1 MPVRVVLDHPRRHIL
16 RRLWQQLAT
25 IVGAMLLFLGIAAS
39 FVAVPANV
47 LAAAWFLGER
57 VDLEISPGR
66 SVTAD
71 EILLVWGISTP
82 LAIFGVS
89 RGLRLVRRG
98 RTMVL
103 FLRRFGHDEAQ
114 NAVTFAV
121 TRTIGRSWRVVTLDD
136 AEIEAVGVPTG
147 ARWLFRSVQIVSAV
161 ALGIL
166 NVLLRIFPMAQLGLW
181 VIVGL
186 DLVRA
191 RIWER
196 AQNPQAWVT
205 VLDPYVQI
213 IATTFDGKLPVEAV
227 GPNLPGAFALLAV
240 VLAGI
245 VVGLGA
251 ALTAAPVVSGVGAAF
266 LFFSSF
272 PADAVMA
279 ADQAKTR
286 EIRTEGDVGI
296 AASAVTE
303 RSRRVFGPQLVVLR
317 VASSVWRQ
325 TVSRFASVSSLAL
338 IDVSEPTENLI
349 WEIEELRDRTRT
361 KSVFICEHRRAEEIT
376 SASSSRPFDGHV
388 ARLLELDEILAYTT
402 DRRGRRRFARALR
415 SKLISVSTDA
425 TV

>member
-1 MPVRVVLDHPRRHIL
+1 
-16 RRLWQQLAT
+16 
-25 IVGAMLLFLGIAAS
+25 
-39 FVAVPANV
+39 
-47 LAAAWFLGER
+47 
-57 VDLEISPGR
+57 
-66 SVTAD
+66 
-71 EILLVWGISTP
+71 
-82 LAIFGVS
+82 
-89 RGLRLVRRG
+89 
-98 RTMVL
+98 MVL

-425 TV
+425 MV